1 MGGYIKAVLDTQLV
15 PCSLERF
22 TKEEVVI
29 RVDTETFNGRFPMAP
44 VDELTTGY
52 EVLWHNMVKTMVSAE
67 WSCWFTGKDDE
78 YMDIHIGRKVDKRM
92 V

>member
-1 MGGYIKAVLDTQLV
+1 
-15 PCSLERF
+15 
-22 TKEEVVI
+22 
-29 RVDTETFNGRFPMAP
+29 
-44 VDELTTGY
+44 
-52 EVLWHNMVKTMVSAE
+52 MVKTMVSAE